1 MKQPFPCPTTAE
13 RDIPSPARRCVSL
26 LLAVLCALLC
36 AAPLFACTPKE
47 SPWSIREETPEQAF
61 RSDEFS
67 YRLLPERGEAVI
79 TGYIGKSQEVVV
91 PAELGGCPVRE
102 IRDFGSNTVKRV
114 VLPDGLLAIGAE
126 AFHHTALEEIEI
138 PDSVQR
144 IGPDAFCSTPWL
156 DAQTDEFVIVGDGVL
171 IDWHPTDVLP
181 YTPYD
186 ELIIPD
192 NVKLIAFGYM
202 REAPKAIRT
211 LTIPGTVR
219 AIGEK
224 AFKNMYI
231 EKLTIGD
238 GVKEIGAGAF
248 CSSLTGD
255 HVTLPNSVTHI
266 GDEAFAYNQELRAV
280 FLGSRTESIGTGA
293 FQYCLNL
300 KKVTLPPTVTH
311 IGSDAFKETLYWH
324 GLLDEFVIL
333 GDGILIDYNG
343 KDKDV
348 VVPEGVK
355 TVVDAF
361 RGKSVERV
369 TLPSGLRVIG
379 ESAFAYAPALQ
390 SVHFAASCE
399 PTAVADGAFRSCEAL
414 REIELPDSVKHIGDE
429 AFAYCSALADF
440 RFPAALES
448 MGTKTFFKC
457 ESLES
462 AILPDGVYSP
472 GVGVFSECTQLRT
485 AKLPKSANFFT
496 DYFSGCTKLEK
507 IDIPNGVQA
516 IGSDAFRACLAL
528 REVTLPETLEYI
540 GRSAFKDCSALKR
553 IVFPEHL
560 REIQQTAFEGCTSL
574 SEVILP
580 ADFRNIGLDAFAGT
594 QLVYALH
601 EENGAFAV
609 FNHILIGYDGDT
621 AEVVIPDGV
630 ERVAAS
636 FVYDLVNPPET
647 PITSL
652 IFPDSVTEI
661 DRYALQKCS
670 ELRELTLG
678 DGIRTIPADFLVNC
692 RKLETVSLGRGLTY
706 IAPQVFR
713 TREVV
718 LLVPEGSYAER
729 WAIEHEFVYDIID

>member
-1 MKQPFPCPTTAE
+1 
-13 RDIPSPARRCVSL
+13 
-26 LLAVLCALLC
+26 
-36 AAPLFACTPKE
+36 
-47 SPWSIREETPEQAF
+47 
-61 RSDEFS
+61 
-67 YRLLPERGEAVI
+67 
-79 TGYIGKSQEVVV
+79 
-91 PAELGGCPVRE
+91 
-102 IRDFGSNTVKRV
+102 
-114 VLPDGLLAIGAE
+114 
-126 AFHHTALEEIEI
+126 
-138 PDSVQR
+138 
-144 IGPDAFCSTPWL
+144 
-156 DAQTDEFVIVGDGVL
+156 
-171 IDWHPTDVLP
+171 
-181 YTPYD
+181 
-186 ELIIPD
+186 
-192 NVKLIAFGYM
+192 
-202 REAPKAIRT
+202 
-211 LTIPGTVR
+211 
-219 AIGEK
+219 
-224 AFKNMYI
+224 MYI

-280 FLGSRTESIGTGA
+280 FLGNRTESIGTGA
-293 FQYCLNL
+293 FRYCLNL

-311 IGSDAFKETLYWH
+311 ICSDAFKETLYWH

-348 VVPEGVK
+348 VVPGGVK

-379 ESAFAYAPALQ
+379 ESAFACAPALQ

-399 PTAVADGAFRSCEAL
+399 PTTVADGAFRSCEAL

-429 AFAYCSALADF
+429 AFAYCSALAAF

-448 MGTKTFFKC
+448 MGTRTFFKC

-540 GRSAFKDCSALKR
+540 EISAFKDCSALKW
-553 IVFPEHL
+553 IVLPEHL

-594 QLVYALH
+594 QLVRRLH